1 MNQNVTC
8 FTGHRNKSF
17 SFKYD
22 ETHSDCIRLKAVL
35 KEQIIKLIE
44 IHNVKRFI
52 SGLAL
57 GVDQFAAEIVIDLKK
72 EYPDIILEAALPCLY
87 QSVKWSQ
94 KQRERYDNIL
104 SKCDAKTVRT
114 SGYTND
120 CMMNRKQYMVDHSD
134 IVLTVW
140 NGQRWGGTYKT
151 ICYDRDKKNKIF
163 ILNSVKFTVAPEI

>member
-17 SFKYD
+17 NFKYD
-22 ETHSDCIRLKAVL
+22 ETRNDCIRLKAVL
-35 KEQIIKLIE
+35 REQIIKLIE
-44 IHNVKRFI
+44 IYNVKRFI

-72 EYPDIILEAALPCLY
+72 QYPDIILEAALPCLD
-87 QSVKWSQ
+87 QSAKWSQ

-104 SKCDAKTVRT
+104 SKCDAKSGRT
-114 SGYTND
+114 SSYTND
-120 CMMNRKQYMVDHSD
+120 CMMNRNQHMVDHSD
-134 IVLTVW
+134 IVLAIW

-151 ICYDRDKKNKIF
+151 ICYAKEKKRRIYVINP
-163 ILNSVKFTVAPEI
+163 VKYTVAPEI